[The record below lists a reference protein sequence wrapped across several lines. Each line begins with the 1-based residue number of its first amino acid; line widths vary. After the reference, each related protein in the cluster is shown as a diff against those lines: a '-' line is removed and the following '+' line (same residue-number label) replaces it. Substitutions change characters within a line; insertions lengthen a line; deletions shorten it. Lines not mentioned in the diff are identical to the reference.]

1 MAWLD
6 WIGLDWI
13 ERSRCARAREEKQ
26 LLRGDGVVGEVSV
39 AEEGTGGVERR
50 SVLEVGFEFVVE

>member
-1 MAWLD
+1 M
-6 WIGLDWI
+6 
-13 ERSRCARAREEKQ
+13 
-26 LLRGDGVVGEVSV
+26 VGEVSV